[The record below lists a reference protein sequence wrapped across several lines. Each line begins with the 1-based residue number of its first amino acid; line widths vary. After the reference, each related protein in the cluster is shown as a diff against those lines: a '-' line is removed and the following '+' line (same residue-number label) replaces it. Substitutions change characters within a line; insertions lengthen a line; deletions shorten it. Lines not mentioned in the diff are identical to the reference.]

1 MKVGLQILKR
11 TRQVDAA
18 TIAAFGKIPVA
29 NISDVMMRLHAG
41 GASVR
46 PMHAFGADGMGLM
59 AGPALTV
66 RTRPGDNLMVHK
78 AIDIASPGDVIVV
91 DAGGELA
98 QATIGDLMLN
108 QMIVRKLG
116 GIVIYGAI
124 RDLDFISQQH
134 FPVYAAGVTHRGP
147 YKDGPGEINVPIAID
162 SMVVEPGD
170 VVLGDMDGML
180 AVPFAAAA
188 TVLALA
194 QAKQAA
200 EHKQLVEI
208 KAGTIDRGWV
218 DATLTRLGCFIE

>member
-1 MKVGLQILKR
+1 MKVGFQILKR

-18 TIAAFGKIPVA
+18 TIASFKKIPVA

-46 PMHAFGADGMGLM
+46 RMHAFGAEGAGSM

-78 AIDIASPGDVIVV
+78 AIDIAEPGDIIVV
-91 DAGGELA
+91 DAGGALD
-98 QATIGDLMLN
+98 QAIIGDLMLN
-108 QMIVRKLG
+108 QAIERKLG
-116 GIVIYGAI
+116 GIVIHGAI
-124 RDLDFISQQH
+124 RDLDFISGQH

-147 YKDGPGEINVPIAID
+147 YKDGPGEINVPVGIGG
-162 SMVVEPGD
+162 MVIEAGD

-188 TVLALA
+188 EVLALA

-200 EHKQLVEI
+200 EHKQLAEI
-208 KAGTIDRGWV
+208 KAGTLDRAWV
-218 DATLTRLGCFIE
+218 DATLERLGCSVE